1 MAVGCFIFLNGSN
14 VRAAFHF
21 RLGRRHFSLRHK
33 TGDLNLIR
41 VFRIHLVLYDHG
53 HGSVVC
59 HLIRTVCRRYI
70 LDQAVIRRRSAQIA
84 QADSGIRH
92 TIVPAEGYRL
102 SICIFCYR
110 SVGVPYFHIK
120 GTALCVRKGQL
131 SFIVCVSYGTVI
143 RCTAL
148 HTDAAD
154 FVFHTACRI
163 CTGCNFYIVAFYYRC
178 VLRSFRVHQSQ
189 LFFRCRTAYRP
200 KAICFQRLVSQ
211 ARYFACFSVNGHRMH
226 IGAVADLQLVGQV
239 DVSFTQCQVIR
250 QFCLNSVFT
259 LVCALGNFNTAFAFY
274 RDGIPGNVGNDSLA
288 IIRNV
293 AQIGIRQILH
303 AYLDRA
309 AVRRH
314 RHMLV
319 RRRKRQVVVLRV
331 HVDGIVPHLRVPA
344 RVDHFLARYVFDCN
358 FDLFRVRVQCVLHF
372 QRYDSVDCFVIAAV
386 CRHQLVIRRT
396 QVAQT
401 DGHRLTVVTA
411 ERHRLVRRVLRHR
424 RVRVL

>member
-1 MAVGCFIFLNGSN
+1 MRRVDGVLDSAGC
-14 VRAAFHF
+14 V
-21 RLGRRHFSLRHK
+21 
-33 TGDLNLIR
+33 
-41 VFRIHLVLYDHG
+41 
-53 HGSVVC
+53 
-59 HLIRTVCRRYI
+59 
-70 LDQAVIRRRSAQIA
+70 
-84 QADSGIRH
+84 
-92 TIVPAEGYRL
+92 
-102 SICIFCYR
+102 
-110 SVGVPYFHIK
+110 
-120 GTALCVRKGQL
+120 
-131 SFIVCVSYGTVI
+131 
-143 RCTAL
+143 
-148 HTDAAD
+148 
-154 FVFHTACRI
+154 
-163 CTGCNFYIVAFYYRC
+163 
-178 VLRSFRVHQSQ
+178 RSFRYLDIGTLFQRRVLRCFRVHYLQ
-189 LFFRCRTAYRP
+189 LFFRRRTALRR
-200 KAICFQRLVSQ
+200 KTVSRQRRVRQ
-211 ARYFACFSVNGHRMH
+211 ARHFALGPVNRHR
-226 IGAVADLQLVGQV
+226 IDIRAVAYLHHVRQV
-239 DVSFTQCQVIR
+239 DVTFTQCQVLR
-250 QFCLNSVFT
+250 QLRLHRVFA
-259 LVCALGNFNTAFAFY
+259 LVRCSCYINAVAAFY
-274 RDGIPGNVGNDSLA
+274 RDRFTRDVGDDILA

-411 ERHRLVRRVLRHR
+411 EGHRLVRRVLRHR